1 MTDETANQDLFRSGR
16 KLLRKGEFVQAA
28 DVLRQH
34 VADNPDD
41 APGFEALGTACFAAG
56 DNDGALQAFQRAAQL
71 LPREVRVFVNLG
83 AVHNRREEFKD
94 ALDVLR
100 KALQKDRKSAE
111 AYYNMGLAHRG
122 LGQAKMAISAYR
134 EAIRLAPE
142 MAEAYQNL
150 GNVYLEMDNYPQ
162 AVTNYQR
169 ALDLRPNFERAARGL
184 QQAEAALTEQRNPDH
199 AISKLASG
207 TSAAKR
213 KVVAADAM
221 VSSDDLQL
229 VQNTATL
236 IQEVSQQLIELL
248 SNNFEDALK
257 TLNRAV
263 ADQSDSPMIIDDC
276 LAGFRQVVGEVLPQ
290 FQEIDVRVRQMD
302 TLISGDVAR

>member
-1 MTDETANQDLFRSGR
+1 MTEDTANPDLFRSGR

-56 DNDGALQAFQRAAQL
+56 DNDGALQAFQRATQL

-83 AVHNRREEFKD
+83 AVHNRREEFKE
-94 ALDVLR
+94 ALNVLR

-122 LGQAKMAISAYR
+122 LGQAKMAVSAYR

-150 GNVYLEMDNYPQ
+150 GNVYLEMDNYSQ

-169 ALDLRPNFERAARGL
+169 ALDLRPNFERARRGL
-184 QQAEAALTEQRNPDH
+184 EQAEAALNEQRDPNR
-199 AISKLASG
+199 AINKLAAG
-207 TSAAKR
+207 SAASKR
-213 KVVAADAM
+213 KNVDADAM

-229 VQNTATL
+229 VNSTATL
-236 IQEVSQQLIELL
+236 IQDVSQQLIGLL
-248 SNNFEDALK
+248 ANDFDCSLK

-263 ADQSDSPMIIDDC
+263 ADQSDSPMVIDDC
-276 LAGFRQVVGEVLPQ
+276 LEGFRRVVGEVLPQ
-290 FQEIDVRVRQMD
+290 FQEIDVRVRQID
-302 TLISGDVAR
+302 TLISGDVSR